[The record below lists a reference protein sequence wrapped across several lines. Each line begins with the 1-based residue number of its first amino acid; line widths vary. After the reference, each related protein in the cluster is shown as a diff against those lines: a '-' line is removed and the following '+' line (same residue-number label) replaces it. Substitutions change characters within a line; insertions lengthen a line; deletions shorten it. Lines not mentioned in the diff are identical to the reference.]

1 MQTGAGGYIGATAFG
16 GVVGLAR
23 ALRGTW
29 KVPNATVENHP
40 LTKENIAPAE
50 LETTEIAAW
59 PCGDGPLAR
68 PTGRSPVT
76 TRSLLF
82 ADVGTRRA
90 DTGALVETNLAA
102 RISLSDVFEI
112 GLVFGRIG

>member
-1 MQTGAGGYIGATAFG
+1 MGAWLGWPEPSRDMDGPK
-16 GVVGLAR
+16 R
-23 ALRGTW
+23 DRG
-29 KVPNATVENHP
+29 KPS

-50 LETTEIAAW
+50 LETEIAAVAVHR
-59 PCGDGPLAR
+59 DGPLAR
-68 PTGRSPVT
+68 PTGQSPVT

-82 ADVGTRRA
+82 ADVGARCA